1 MKTQTGKTQT
11 GKRQVAS
18 AILIGSLFTTTALL
32 VYAAMLSFQTALDAT
47 NQIPPPEAM
56 KPLNQNDA
64 TLTRTT
70 AEAIRYRHGNVKTI
84 DVSVSRE
91 DFSDFKG
98 HLNNIAAEQGWLL
111 HGPSKTHVYLT
122 IPQDQVHKLESM
134 EQGGAEWILTHKTD
148 NKITAPQPNESQPNE
163 SQPNESQPNESMVNV
178 KLNLAPPLVPS
189 TLLLVVTVTCII
201 AIATFVIALIK
212 ASALVKELSK
222 PTVHQQP

>member
-32 VYAAMLSFQTALDAT
+32 VYAAMLSFQTALDS
-47 NQIPPPEAM
+47 NNRIPPPEAM
-56 KPLNQNDA
+56 KPLNQDEA

-134 EQGGAEWILTHKTD
+134 AQGGAEWLLTHKTD
-148 NKITAPQPNESQPNE
+148 DKITAPQPNESQPNE
-163 SQPNESQPNESMVNV
+163 SQPNQSMVNV
-178 KLNLAPPLVPS
+178 KLKLAPPLVPS
-189 TLLLVVTVTCII
+189 TLLLVATVTCII
-201 AIATFVIALIK
+201 AAIATFVIALIN